1 MNTGHRH
8 SIIGMSLMLLL
19 QGAALKSHGESN
31 TLPSGAP
38 ALRGGVQLQ
47 TPEGPEKQV
56 RHKAFDQVDTDRD
69 GKLSFAEFCELERL
83 KNLDV
88 DKQRKL
94 FDFLDRNRD
103 GSVHAHELHPVRPK
117 WTMIARRE
125 LRRFDQ
131 NNDAQLDAA
140 EFSALMKY
148 LGKHGDFQ
156 RQRFMQLDQNKDQV
170 IDIEELGR
178 RPDSKHGEII
188 FNLYDK
194 DASGGLDYPE
204 YSMIPMVQR
213 WPEERRQKLF
223 GLIDFDGDGKISRA
237 EVGALYKHRRQ
248 SQKLPPHG
256 GR

>member
-31 TLPSGAP
+31 TLPSDAP

-117 WTMIARRE
+117 WTMIVRRE

>member
-1 MNTGHRH
+1 M
-8 SIIGMSLMLLL
+8 
-19 QGAALKSHGESN
+19 
-31 TLPSGAP
+31 
-38 ALRGGVQLQ
+38 
-47 TPEGPEKQV
+47 
-56 RHKAFDQVDTDRD
+56 
-69 GKLSFAEFCELERL
+69 
-83 KNLDV
+83 

-125 LRRFDQ
+125 FRRFDQ

-156 RQRFMQLDQNKDQV
+156 KQRFTQLDQNKDQM

-178 RPDSKHGEII
+178 RPDSKHREIF
-188 FNLYDK
+188 FNLHDK

-213 WPEERRQKLF
+213 WPEGRRQKLF
-223 GLIDFDGDGKISRA
+223 GLIDVDGDGKISKA
-237 EVGALYKHRRQ
+237 EVGALYMHRRQ
-248 SQKLPPHG
+248 SQRLSPHG